1 MTWHRARRS
10 GTITLALVAWCA
22 SAAGA
27 QDLDHLLGRT
37 VSEVRVVSGGRDVH
51 DTQIDGLVEIR
62 PGQPLR
68 MDVVRETIAHVMG
81 MGRFLDV
88 RVLAFE
94 AGEAVRVE
102 LDLVPLRDVRRLV
115 FSGDLGLPEA
125 TLRGAVVDRFGP
137 APPFGRAGDIAR
149 ALESLLND
157 RGFLRAGVVTRA
169 RGETDAEAG
178 DMAFEV
184 SAGVRARVRTLTYR
198 PADSADVR
206 DLSAQLTIRQ
216 GGIYDLTELRR
227 QLTAFTDGLHARNY
241 LEARAD
247 PPLVRESD
255 LGDAVDLTITL
266 TRGPLVSVEFAGDP
280 LPKKQLAD
288 LVPVARE
295 GSVDE
300 DLLED
305 SQQRIIEFLR
315 AQGYR
320 DARADF
326 ARVLDGDRLRVT
338 FTVKYGPLYR
348 VAGDVVFEGAAL
360 VPHAALRPLLR
371 ITAGQPFL
379 QARLDADVLA
389 LTAEYR
395 RHGFGDAAC
404 IPAIEPVAG
413 ARTAGEVPITI
424 LLRITEGPRTLVTE
438 VDLTPSSVFS
448 DSQLL
453 VGLGTRVGAPL
464 YGPTVE
470 ADREALLVKYL
481 DRGYRLAR
489 VESSI
494 RYTGDR
500 TGARVS
506 FAIRE
511 GPQILVDHILVVGNN
526 HIGDATIR
534 RELVLES
541 GKPLGL
547 EAINESQRRLA
558 ALGLFRRVTIS
569 ELQHGPDNLRDVL
582 VTVEEAAATTLGYG
596 GGVEFQKVETAE
608 FAPRGFVEIGR
619 RNLWGKNRSINL
631 FSRVSLRRRTETVV
645 SPDTGAPASVT
656 QNSIEYRVLG
666 AYREPKFM
674 GRKADLQV
682 AVGFEQGS
690 RTSFSFRHR
699 AARVALSQR
708 YGPAWSAVGQY
719 SIQYNNIFE
728 DRINPR
734 DRPLIDRL
742 FPQVRIGSI
751 AVSTARNTRDDDFDP
766 GRGGLVSLS
775 GEVALRALG
784 SEVGFAKT
792 FLQGFIYR
800 KMPTARRLVL
810 AGGARLGLGTGLP
823 RDVPLTD
830 SNGDPILGPDGQPL
844 TTRVRDL
851 VASERFFAGGDTT
864 VRGFQ
869 LDRLGRPET
878 FDRDGTPIGG
888 HAEIILNGE
897 ARLALLR
904 NLGVVGFLDAG
915 NVFQFVNDFAL
926 HDLRAGAGFGI
937 RYKSPVGPI
946 RFDFGFKLGTLQT
959 YGTYHEDRFALH
971 ISIGQAF

>member
-1 MTWHRARRS
+1 MTLHRARRPC
-10 GTITLALVAWCA
+10 TLALALVAWCA
-22 SAAGA
+22 SNAGA
-27 QDLDHLLGRT
+27 QDVDRLLGRT
-37 VSEVRVVSGGRDVH
+37 VSEVRVVSGGQEVR
-51 DTQIDGLVEIR
+51 DTQIDSLIEIR
-62 PGQPLR
+62 AGQPLR
-68 MDVVRETIAHVMG
+68 MAAARETIQHVMG

-88 RVLAFE
+88 RVSAFE
-94 AGEAVRVE
+94 AGEAVRVDI
-102 LDLVPLRDVRRLV
+102 DLVPLRDVRRLV

-125 TLRGAVVDRFGP
+125 TLRAAVVDRFGP
-137 APPFGRAGDIAR
+137 TPPFGRAGDVAR
-149 ALESLLND
+149 LLEGFLQD
-157 RGFLRAGVVTRA
+157 HGFLRAGVAPRA
-169 RGETDAEAG
+169 RGDADAEAG
-178 DMAFEV
+178 DMAFEL
-184 SAGVRARVRTLTYR
+184 SAGVRARVRAITFR
-198 PADSADVR
+198 PGDSVEVR
-206 DLSAQLTIRQ
+206 ELRAQLTVRQ
-216 GGIYDLTELRR
+216 GSIYDPTELRR
-227 QLTAFTDGLHARNY
+227 QLTAFADGLHARDY

-247 PPLVRESD
+247 SLVEESNS
-255 LGDAVDLTITL
+255 GATVDLTITL
-266 TRGPLVSVEFAGDP
+266 IRGPFVSVKYAGDP
-280 LPKKQLAD
+280 LPQKQLAD
-288 LVPVARE
+288 LVPVVRE

-305 SQQRIIEFLR
+305 SQQRIIDFLR

-326 ARVLDGDRLRVT
+326 AKVPDGDRLLIV
-338 FTVKYGPLYR
+338 FTVRRGPLYR
-348 VAGDVVFEGAAL
+348 VANVMFEGSGL
-360 VPHAALRPLLR
+360 VPQTELRPLLR
-371 ITAGQPFL
+371 IAAGQPFV
-379 QARLDADVLA
+379 QVRLDADVAA

-395 RHGFGDAAC
+395 RRGFGDAAC
-404 IPAIEPVAG
+404 NPAIEPVSG
-413 ARTAGEVPITI
+413 ARTTGEAPITV
-424 LLRITEGPRTLVTE
+424 LLKITEGPRTLVTE
-438 VDLTPSSVFS
+438 VDVAGNNVFTS
-448 DSQLL
+448 PDLKA
-453 VGLGTRVGAPL
+453 GLGTRPEAPL
-464 YGPTVE
+464 YGPTVA
-470 ADREALLVKYL
+470 ADHDRVLVQYL
-481 DRGYRLAR
+481 NLGYRLAR
-489 VESSI
+489 VDSTITYS
-494 RYTGDR
+494 GDR
-500 TGARVS
+500 TGARVR

-541 GKPLGL
+541 GKPLGI

-569 ELQHGPDNLRDVL
+569 ELQHGADNLRDVL
-582 VTVEEAAATTLGYG
+582 VTVEESPSKSLGYG

-608 FAPRGFVEIGR
+608 FAPRGFIEFGR

-631 FSRVSLRRRTETVV
+631 FSRVSLRRRTETVY
-645 SPDTGAPASVT
+645 SPETGAASDVT
-656 QNSIEYRVLG
+656 QHSLEYRVLG
-666 AYREPKFM
+666 TYREPKFM
-674 GRKADLQV
+674 GRTADLQMT
-682 AVGFEQGS
+682 VGFEQGS

-699 AARVALSQR
+699 AARAALSQR
-708 YGPAWSAVGQY
+708 FGPVWSVVGQY

-728 DRINPR
+728 DRINPV

-751 AVSTARNTRDDDFDP
+751 AVSTARNTRDDVFDP
-766 GRGGLVSLS
+766 GRGSLISLS
-775 GEVALRALG
+775 GEAALRALG

-810 AGGARLGLGTGLP
+810 AGGARLGLGTGFP

-897 ARLALLR
+897 ARLSLLKDV
-904 NLGVVGFLDAG
+904 GVVGFLDVG

-946 RFDFGFKLGTLQT
+946 RFDFGFKLGALQT